1 LAVRRGRSEG
11 EAGEPAASAD
21 ETLRQRIVLLLSG
34 TELTFEELRS
44 KIGLPA
50 RRLEDELQHVERSV
64 RRSRSE
70 PRKLA
75 VDPAR
80 CIECGFVFRDRA
92 PSRFKGPGRCPRC
105 KSERIAEPRLS
116 IRLQD

>member
-1 LAVRRGRSEG
+1 MRRGRTGG
-11 EAGEPAASAD
+11 EDGEPEASAD
-21 ETLRQRIVLLLSG
+21 ETIRQRIVLLLSG
-34 TELTFEELRS
+34 TERTFEELRREV
-44 KIGLPA
+44 GLPA

-92 PSRFKGPGRCPRC
+92 PTRFKGPGRCPRC

-116 IRLQD
+116 IHPQ

>member
-1 LAVRRGRSEG
+1 MRRGRTGGGDGDGPE
-11 EAGEPAASAD
+11 ASAD
-21 ETLRQRIVLLLSG
+21 ETIRQRIVLLLSG
-34 TELTFEELRS
+34 TQRTFEELRRE
-44 KIGLPA
+44 IGLPA

-64 RRSRSE
+64 RRSRGE
-70 PRKLA
+70 PRKLV

-92 PSRFKGPGRCPRC
+92 PSRFNGPGRCPRC

-116 IRLQD
+116 IHLQ

>member
-1 LAVRRGRSEG
+1 VRRGRTGG
-11 EAGEPAASAD
+11 ENGEPEASAD
-21 ETLRQRIVLLLSG
+21 ETIRQRIIQLLTAG
-34 TELTFEELRS
+34 ELTFDELRRE
-44 KIGLPA
+44 IGLPT

-64 RRSRSE
+64 RRSRGE

-75 VDPAR
+75 VAPAR

-92 PSRFKGPGRCPRC
+92 PARFGSPSRCPRC

-116 IRLQD
+116 IRPQ